1 MVENSLTPAEVVRQ
15 QEVVTDVFKSQ
26 PLSSRATDELNLLDR
41 QADRV
46 IQRSILT
53 TFERGKDM
61 TYDEN
66 EQVIAGG
73 LSMYEITQEIEL
85 ELGKRQG

>member
-1 MVENSLTPAEVVRQ
+1 MVENSLTSAEVVRQ

-26 PLSSRATDELNLLDR
+26 PLSNRTTEELSLLDR

-53 TFERGKDM
+53 TFERGEDM
-61 TYDEN
+61 TYE
-66 EQVIAGG
+66 EKERVITGG
-73 LSMYEITQEIEL
+73 LSMYEITQEIEM
-85 ELGKRQG
+85 ELGERQG